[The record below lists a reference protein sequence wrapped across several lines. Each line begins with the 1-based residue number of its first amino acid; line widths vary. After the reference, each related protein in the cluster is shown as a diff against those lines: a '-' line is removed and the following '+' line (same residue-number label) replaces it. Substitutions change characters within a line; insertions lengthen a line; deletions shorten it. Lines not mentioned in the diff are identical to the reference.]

1 MKSSSRYPASPLEMF
16 RSFARNFALI
26 KRMAVRD
33 VVGRYNESVLGI
45 AWSFFN
51 PLIML
56 AIYTFVFSV
65 VFKSTWN
72 KGGGQA
78 EFALFLFVGMI
89 VHGLL
94 AECVNTSPSLVL
106 SNASYVKKVVFPLEI
121 LPYVSLLSATF
132 HALVSIVILLLA
144 TLILTG
150 GVPWTAVFFPL
161 IYLPLALFTL
171 GLSWFIAALGV
182 YLRDVAQITM
192 LFTTAL
198 MFLSGVFYP
207 LSALP
212 EAFRFLGE
220 LNPLAYLIDESR
232 QVLLEGQ
239 ILDFRA
245 WAFMTSGG
253 AVAAWLGFAWFQKT
267 RGGFADVV

>member
-1 MKSSSRYPASPLEMF
+1 MKSISRHPANPVEMF
-16 RSFARNFALI
+16 RSFTRNFPLV
-26 KRMAVRD
+26 KRMAIRD
-33 VVGRYNESVLGI
+33 VLGRYNESVLGI

-65 VFKSTWN
+65 VFKSTWSPS
-72 KGGGQA
+72 GGPK

-94 AECVNTSPSLVL
+94 AECVNASPNLVL
-106 SNASYVKKVVFPLEI
+106 SNASYVKKVVFPLET
-121 LPYVSLLSATF
+121 LPFVSLLSAAF

-144 TLILTG
+144 TLIIKG
-150 GVPWTAVFFPL
+150 SIPWTAVLFPL
-161 IYLPLALFTL
+161 IYLPLALLTL

-192 LFTTAL
+192 LFTTSL

-212 EAFRFLGE
+212 KAFRFLGE
-220 LNPLAYLIDESR
+220 LNPLAYLINESR
-232 QVLLEGQ
+232 HVLLEGQ
-239 ILDFRA
+239 MPDFRM
-245 WAFMTSGG
+245 WLIVTSGSV
-253 AVAAWLGFAWFQKT
+253 AVAWLGFAWFQKT